1 MAARDRIDERFE
13 DIEKAY
19 KRVVEEIQQQM
30 KELDDRFEKF
40 LDNVQ
45 RQLPENA
52 ADLMQRSRKANR
64 EARRRLSEWAEQVQD
79 AAQDFVSRDDKAAP
93 ASKASAKKA
102 AAKKAAPSKAAAKKA
117 APKKAPAAKAAVDA
131 SSTKAEIMAEAK
143 RLDVKGRSTMN
154 KAQLLAA
161 VRRAS

>member
-102 AAKKAAPSKAAAKKA
+102 PAKKARATR
-117 APKKAPAAKAAVDA
+117 AAVDA

-143 RLDVKGRSTMN
+143 RLGVKGRSTMN

>member
-102 AAKKAAPSKAAAKKA
+102 AAKKAAP
-117 APKKAPAAKAAVDA
+117 KKAPAAKAAVDA